1 MKTITIAMAIYKPRI
16 DWLIEELDSIYNQTF
31 RDFQVQVWDD
41 CPEDMNDYND
51 LFKSHLKEIP
61 FTIHRGKKNLGSNG
75 AFQNLTELTD
85 TPFIAYCDQDDIWM
99 PDKLQVLLGL
109 LKADEH
115 NTLAFSD
122 MMVINGKSE
131 LVADRIA
138 QVRPRQVFYPGKDA
152 LLHLLAKNFVTGCTM
167 MMKSNIAKAAI
178 PFPPSVFHDWWLA
191 ICAASKGRI
200 VIADKPL
207 MKYRIYGGNQ
217 SAVLKGITSKKS
229 YYEKRILPRMELID
243 HAWEVFGPNDTIKLV
258 RIWVHARA
266 NYFKQPNIEDLNKI
280 LHLKNY
286 DKSTVLFET
295 LLPFMPT
302 FVYNKIIEKVQ
313 SGML

>member
-1 MKTITIAMAIYKPRI
+1 MKTITIAMAIYKPGI
-16 DWLIEELDSIYNQTF
+16 DWLIEELDSIYNQTY

-41 CPEDMNDYND
+41 CPEDLNDYND

-61 FTIHRGKKNLGSNG
+61 FTIHKGKKNLGSNG

-109 LKADEH
+109 LKASES

-152 LLHLLAKNFVTGCTM
+152 LLHLLAKNFITGCTM
-167 MMKSNIAKAAI
+167 MMKSNIAKSAI

-191 ICAASKGRI
+191 ICAASKGKI
-200 VIADKPL
+200 VMADKPL

-217 SAVLKGITSKKS
+217 SAVLKGI
-229 YYEKRILPRMELID
+229 
-243 HAWEVFGPNDTIKLV
+243 V
-258 RIWVHARA
+258 
-266 NYFKQPNIEDLNKI
+266 
-280 LHLKNY
+280 
-286 DKSTVLFET
+286 DKSSYSHDRTCFLCI
-295 LLPFMPT
+295 LLRMVPLMSIFPRRADKSWFSVT
-302 FVYNKIIEKVQ
+302 YSLYNPCFTC
-313 SGML
+313 

>member
-1 MKTITIAMAIYKPRI
+1 MAIYKPRI

-61 FTIHRGKKNLGSNG
+61 FTIHKGKKNLGSNG

-109 LKADEH
+109 LNSDEH
-115 NTLAFSD
+115 NSLAFSD
-122 MMVINGKSE
+122 MMIINGNSE

-152 LLHLLAKNFVTGCTM
+152 LLHLLAKNFVAGCTM
-167 MMKSNIAKAAI
+167 MMKCDIAKAAI

-191 ICAASKGRI
+191 ICGASKGRI
-200 VIADKPL
+200 VMADKPL
-207 MKYRIYGGNQ
+207 MKYRIYGDNQ
-217 SAVLKGITSKKS
+217 SGVLKGIVDKSS
-229 YYEKRILPRMELID
+229 YYKKRVLAQMELVD
-243 HAWEVFGPNDTIKLV
+243 HVWETFGPNDTIKSA
-258 RIWVHARA
+258 RNWCHARSG
-266 NYFKQPNIEDLNKI
+266 YFEHPNIKDLMIMMSLRQYN
-280 LHLKNY
+280 
-286 DKSTVLFET
+286 KSTVLFEAA
-295 LLPFMPT
+295 LPIMPS
-302 FVYNKIIEKVQ
+302 FIFHKVVEAVQ
-313 SGML
+313 QGKM

>member
-1 MKTITIAMAIYKPRI
+1 MAIYKPRI
-16 DWLIEELDSIYNQTF
+16 DWLIEELDSIYNQTY

-51 LFKSHLKEIP
+51 LFKSYLKEIP
-61 FTIHRGKKNLGSNG
+61 FTIHKGKKNLGSNG

-109 LKADEH
+109 LKADEQ

-122 MMVINGKSE
+122 MMVIDSKSE
-131 LVADRIA
+131 LVADQIA

-152 LLHLLAKNFVTGCTM
+152 LSHLLAKNFVTGCTM
-167 MMKSNIAKAAI
+167 MMKSNIAKKAI

-191 ICAASKGRI
+191 ICAASKGKI
-200 VIADKPL
+200 VMADKPL

-217 SAVLKGITSKKS
+217 SAVLKGIVDKS
-229 YYEKRILPRMELID
+229 TYYEKRILAQMELVD
-243 HAWEVFGPNDTIKLV
+243 HAWKAFGPNDTISLLKN
-258 RIWVHARA
+258 WCHARVK
-266 NYFKQPNIEDLNKI
+266 YFEHPNIKDLRI
-280 LHLKNY
+280 IMSLKQYN
-286 DKSTVLFET
+286 KSTVLFEAM
-295 LLPFMPT
+295 LPFMPS
-302 FVYNKIIEKVQ
+302 IIFHKVVEAVQ
-313 SGML
+313 QGKM

>member
-16 DWLIEELDSIYNQTF
+16 DWLIEELDSIYNQTY

-41 CPEDMNDYND
+41 CPEDLNDYND

-61 FTIHRGKKNLGSNG
+61 FTIHKGKKNLGSNG
-75 AFQNLTELTD
+75 VFQNLTELTD

-109 LKADEH
+109 LKASES

-138 QVRPRQVFYPGKDA
+138 QVRPRQVFYPEKDA

-167 MMKSNIAKAAI
+167 MMKSNIAKVAM

-191 ICAASKGRI
+191 ICAASKGKI
-200 VIADKPL
+200 VMADKPL

-217 SAVLKGITSKKS
+217 SAVLKGIVDKSS
-229 YYEKRILPRMELID
+229 YYKKRVLAQMELVD
-243 HAWEVFGPNDTIKLV
+243 HVWEAFGPNDIIKLE
-258 RIWVHARA
+258 RNWCHARSG
-266 NYFKQPNIEDLNKI
+266 YFEHPNIRDLMIMMSLRQYNK
-280 LHLKNY
+280 
-286 DKSTVLFET
+286 SMVLFEAV
-295 LLPFMPT
+295 LPIMPS
-302 FVYNKIIEKVQ
+302 FIFHKVVEAVQ
-313 SGML
+313 QGKM

>member
-16 DWLIEELDSIYNQTF
+16 DWLIEELDSIYNQTY

-41 CPEDMNDYND
+41 CPEDLNDYND

-61 FTIHRGKKNLGSNG
+61 FTIHKGKKNLGSNG
-75 AFQNLTELTD
+75 VFQNLTELTD

-109 LKADEH
+109 LKASES

-138 QVRPRQVFYPGKDA
+138 QVRPRQVFYPEKDA

-167 MMKSNIAKAAI
+167 MMKSNIAKVAM

-191 ICAASKGRI
+191 ICAASKGKI
-200 VIADKPL
+200 VMADKPL

-217 SAVLKGITSKKS
+217 SAVLKGIVDKSS
-229 YYEKRILPRMELID
+229 YYKKRVLAQMELVD
-243 HAWEVFGPNDTIKLV
+243 HVWEVFGPNDIIKLE
-258 RIWVHARA
+258 RNWCHARSG
-266 NYFKQPNIEDLNKI
+266 YFEHPNIRDLMIMMSLRQYN
-280 LHLKNY
+280 
-286 DKSTVLFET
+286 KSTVLFEAV
-295 LLPFMPT
+295 LPIMPS
-302 FVYNKIIEKVQ
+302 FIFHKVVEAVQ
-313 SGML
+313 QGKM

>member
-61 FTIHRGKKNLGSNG
+61 FTIHKGKKNLGSNG

-99 PDKLQVLLGL
+99 PDKLQVLLEL

-217 SAVLKGITSKKS
+217 SAVLKGIVDKSS
-229 YYEKRILPRMELID
+229 YYKKRVLAQMELVD
-243 HAWEVFGPNDTIKLV
+243 HVWEAFGPNDTIKLA
-258 RIWVHARA
+258 RNWCHARSG
-266 NYFKQPNIEDLNKI
+266 YFEHPNIRDLMIMMSLRQYN
-280 LHLKNY
+280 
-286 DKSTVLFET
+286 KSTVLFEAV
-295 LLPFMPT
+295 LPIMPS
-302 FVYNKIIEKVQ
+302 FIFHKVVEAVQ
-313 SGML
+313 QGKM